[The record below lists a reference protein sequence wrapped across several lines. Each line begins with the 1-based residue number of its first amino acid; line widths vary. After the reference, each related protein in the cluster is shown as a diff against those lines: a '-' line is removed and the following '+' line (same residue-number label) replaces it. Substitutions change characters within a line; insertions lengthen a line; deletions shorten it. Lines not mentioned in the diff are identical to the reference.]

1 MCGKNDLCATFYQC
15 LDGRKRSVNTS
26 GIGNVSLF
34 IKWNIEVRA
43 DEDVAGFD
51 ALLEKIVKCLESHYL
66 LLN

>member
-1 MCGKNDLCATFYQC
+1 MCGKDNLCAALNQC
-15 LDGRKRSVNTS
+15 LDGRKRSVDTS

-34 IKWNIEVRA
+34 IEWNIEVRA

-51 ALLEKIVKCLESHYL
+51 ALLEEIVKSLESHYL